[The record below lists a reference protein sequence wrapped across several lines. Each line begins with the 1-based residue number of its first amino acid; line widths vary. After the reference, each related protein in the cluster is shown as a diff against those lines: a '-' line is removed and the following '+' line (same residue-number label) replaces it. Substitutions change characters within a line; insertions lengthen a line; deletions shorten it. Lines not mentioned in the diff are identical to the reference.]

1 MVKLGNKDVKL
12 LIFKTSTLIFEDTEK
27 IYYDPATFFAVRV
40 ERFIQGWFGKEHII
54 EEYNQQ
60 KYTVTMEKFKDDK
73 LVDRQVVQSDG
84 PIYNAVTMPFYLRL
98 IQQPALGWRFKFRVP
113 NVFEVVLDSV
123 VKLRISGDT
132 YRAYH
137 FVSVPKN
144 FEIWID
150 SEPPFVPIK
159 IKGQGGLSYT
169 FTLEEYNRN

>member
-27 IYYDPATFFAVRV
+27 IYYDPATFLAVRV

-54 EEYNQQ
+54 EEYDQQ

-123 VKLRISGDT
+123 VKLRISGHT

-137 FVSVPKN
+137 FVSVPQS
-144 FEIWID
+144 FEVWID
-150 SEPPFVPIK
+150 SAEPFIPIK
-159 IKGQGGLSYT
+159 IKGMGGLSYSL
-169 FTLEEYNRN
+169 TLEEYSRK